1 MKSIARRNYKYWK
14 YLFWL
19 GPVLFVA
26 GLTAG
31 LVSNDWEP
39 VPLGLLI
46 AGVVITGLWLIFS
59 ANQNRWWSRR
69 STQAGTNALIATLS
83 VLALLGLINFLAVRY
98 PVRRDFTEAQLFTL
112 APQSQQL
119 VRNLSQPVN
128 VWIFDRNQDQQDR
141 ELLENYRRQNPQFSF
156 EYVDPQVQ
164 RGLAEKF
171 GVKQFGEVHLEAGQQ
186 RRLVQVVNN
195 EQRLSEV
202 RLTNSIQQVIS
213 DRTAKVYFLQGHGE
227 LPVTSEQGGLSQA
240 LTALG
245 DRSYTT
251 EPLNLIQN
259 PTIPQDATMIVVA
272 SPKQALFPPE
282 VKALTDYLNSGGSLL
297 LMTDPNTN
305 PGLDS
310 LLKSWGVTL
319 DDRIVIDP
327 AGASIGFG
335 PAVPVVDTYGEHPIT
350 QDFNNGISFYS
361 EARSLELSEV
371 AGVQATPLLI
381 TSPQTWAE
389 SNLQGDQLQFN
400 PETDVQGP
408 LTIGAALS
416 RQVNNQASQEARLV
430 IFGDSNFAVDGLF
443 EQQLNGDVFLNS
455 VGWLSKQDEETLS
468 IRPREPRNRRI
479 NLAAQQANVLG
490 LTALLLIPLIGFASA
505 VFLWWRRR

>member
-19 GPVLFVA
+19 GPILFVA

-39 VPLGLLI
+39 VPLGLI
-46 AGVVITGLWLIFS
+46 VAGVVITGLWLIWS

-112 APQSQQL
+112 APQSQQV
-119 VRNLSQPVN
+119 VRNLSQPVK

-156 EYVDPQVQ
+156 EYIDPQVQ
-164 RGLAEKF
+164 RGLAERF

-227 LPVTSEQGGLSQA
+227 LPVPAEQGGLSQA

-245 DRSYTT
+245 ERNYTT

-259 PTIPQDATMIVVA
+259 PTIPQDATIIVVA
-272 SPKQALFPPE
+272 GPKQPLFPPE
-282 VKALTDYLNSGGSLL
+282 VKALTDYLNAGGSLL
-297 LMTDPNTN
+297 LMIDPNTN

-319 DDRIVIDP
+319 DNRIVIDP

-350 QDFNNGISFYS
+350 QDFNNGISFFS

-381 TSPQTWAE
+381 TNPQTWAE

-400 PETDVQGP
+400 PETDVRGP

-416 RQVNNQASQEARLV
+416 RKVNDRESQEARLV

-455 VGWLSKQDEETLS
+455 IGWLSKQDEETLS

-490 LTALLLIPLIGFASA
+490 LTALLLIPLVGFASA

>member
-1 MKSIARRNYKYWK
+1 MKSIARRNQRYWK

-19 GPVLFVA
+19 GPILFVA

-31 LVSNDWEP
+31 FVSNDWEP
-39 VPLGLLI
+39 VPLGLI
-46 AGVVITGLWLIFS
+46 VAGVVITGLWLILS

-119 VRNLSQPVN
+119 VRNLSQPIN

-227 LPVTSEQGGLSQA
+227 LPVTGEQGGLSQA

-245 DRSYTT
+245 ERNYTT

-259 PTIPQDATMIVVA
+259 PTVPQDTTIVVVA
-272 SPKQALFPPE
+272 GPKRALFPPE
-282 VKALTDYLNSGGSLL
+282 VKALTDYLNRGGSLL
-297 LMTDPNTN
+297 LMIDPNTN
-305 PGLDS
+305 PGLDG

-319 DDRIVIDP
+319 DNRIVIDP

-416 RQVNNQASQEARLV
+416 RKVNNQQSQEARLV

-455 VGWLSKQDEETLS
+455 IGWLSKQDEETLS

>member
-1 MKSIARRNYKYWK
+1 MKSIARRNQRYWK

-19 GPVLFVA
+19 GPILFVA

-31 LVSNDWEP
+31 FVSNDWEP
-39 VPLGLLI
+39 VPLGLI
-46 AGVVITGLWLIFS
+46 VAGVVITGLWLILS

-119 VRNLSQPVN
+119 VRNLSQPIN

-227 LPVTSEQGGLSQA
+227 LPVTGEQGGLSQA

-245 DRSYTT
+245 ERNYTT

-259 PTIPQDATMIVVA
+259 PTVPQDTTIVVVA
-272 SPKQALFPPE
+272 GPKQPLFPSE
-282 VKALTDYLNSGGSLL
+282 VKALTDYLNRGGSLL
-297 LMTDPNTN
+297 LMIDPNTN
-305 PGLDS
+305 PGLDG

-319 DDRIVIDP
+319 DNRIVIDP

-416 RQVNNQASQEARLV
+416 RKVNNQQSQEARLV

-455 VGWLSKQDEETLS
+455 IGWLSKQDEETLS